1 MGSNCNHITCEGEC
15 RRPKQ
20 KKLRKP
26 VRKVSKKRAKENK
39 KYSVLR
45 KQFLEDKMCEAG
57 LEGCTGVATEVHHS
71 RGRIGD
77 NFLDTSTWKA
87 VCRTCHCRIEKNVL
101 EAKEK
106 GLSESRLLNQ

>member
-1 MGSNCNHITCEGEC
+1 MGSNCNHKTCEGEC

-26 VRKVSKKRAKENK
+26 VRKVSKKRAKENR

-57 LEGCTGVATEVHHS
+57 LEGCTEVADQVHHMS
-71 RGRIGD
+71 GRVGK
-77 NFLDTSTWKA
+77 NFLDTSTWLG
-87 VCRTCHCRIEKNVL
+87 VCPSCHKQIE
-101 EAKEK
+101 ERPAMAKQLN
-106 GLSESRLLNQ
+106 LSKSRLTK